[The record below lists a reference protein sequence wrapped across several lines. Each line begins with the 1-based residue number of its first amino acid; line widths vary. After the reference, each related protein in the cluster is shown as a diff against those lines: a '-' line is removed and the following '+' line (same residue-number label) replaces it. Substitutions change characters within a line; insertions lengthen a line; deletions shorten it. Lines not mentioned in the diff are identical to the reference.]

1 MKKNL
6 YRPKNMQ
13 QKQSNVIKRTITA
26 KKIKNKKQKK
36 YKICRICK
44 EELNGLFND
53 DESCRRVCHYCH
65 YTDPRAL
72 HIVPVI

>member
-1 MKKNL
+1 MQTKEYATETINCHKTNY
-6 YRPKNMQ
+6 YR
-13 QKQSNVIKRTITA
+13 

-53 DESCRRVCHYCH
+53 DESCRRVSHHCH